1 MSILEKRHIAPGCLL
16 GTWQIIEKYEDL
28 IGEIHLDQDEK
39 TRVEQFRSHNRK
51 LEYLSVR
58 VLLKELIGRDNRII
72 YDHTNKPFLRNNQHQ
87 ISISHSHKLTSILLS
102 KTKRVGIDIEYMS
115 HRIERIKDKFMHE
128 SEKITADP
136 GLRKYHLYIHWCAK
150 EALYKICDKD
160 QLNFKHN
167 IFIEPF
173 KVGNKG
179 LLRGVVQKNSNRQDF
194 DLMYYKWQNY
204 VLVMC
209 CKDFKL

>member
-16 GTWQIIEKYEDL
+16 GTWQITENYQDLMDSVTLEPDEIERLE
-28 IGEIHLDQDEK
+28 H
-39 TRVEQFRSHNRK
+39 FRSHNRK

-58 VLLKELIGRDNRII
+58 ILLKELIGKNNKII
-72 YDHTNKPFLRNNQHQ
+72 YDQTNKPFLRGNQHQ
-87 ISISHSHKLTSILLS
+87 ISISHSHKLTSILVS

-115 HRIERIKDKFMHE
+115 HRIRHIRDKFIHPDE
-128 SEKITADP
+128 VITEDP
-136 GLRKYHLYIHWCAK
+136 ELLKYHLYIHWCAK

-160 QLNFKHN
+160 QLNFKEN

-173 KVGNKG
+173 MIADKG
-179 LLRGVVQKNSNRQDF
+179 LLKGMVHKNSLQQEF

-204 VLVMC
+204 ILVMC
-209 CKDFKL
+209 CKDF

>member
-16 GTWQIIEKYEDL
+16 GTWQITEDL
-28 IGEIHLDQDEK
+28 GDLIDAVDLEVDEK
-39 TRVEQFRSHNRK
+39 LRLEQFRSHNRK
-51 LEYLSVR
+51 LEFLSVR
-58 VLLKELIGRDNRII
+58 ILLKELIGKNNKII
-72 YDHTNKPFLRNNQHQ
+72 YDLTNKPYLRNNQHQ

-115 HRIERIKDKFMHE
+115 HRIEGIRDKFIHGKEM
-128 SEKITADP
+128 ITDDP
-136 GLRKYHLYIHWCAK
+136 ALRKYHLYIHWCAK

-173 KVGNKG
+173 NIADKG
-179 LLRGVVQKNSNRQDF
+179 LLRGVVHKNAMHQEF
-194 DLMYYKWQNY
+194 DLMYYKWENY
-204 VLVMC
+204 ILVMC
-209 CKDFKL
+209 CKDF